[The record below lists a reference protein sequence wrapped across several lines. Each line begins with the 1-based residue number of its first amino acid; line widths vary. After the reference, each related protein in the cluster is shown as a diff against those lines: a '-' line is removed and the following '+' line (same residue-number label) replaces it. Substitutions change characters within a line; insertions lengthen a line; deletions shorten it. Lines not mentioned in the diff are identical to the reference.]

1 MIRVIVSGAMGR
13 MGKMIGGLVQAA
25 GDMEFVAGIERE
37 EVVKSVK
44 TWNNTDIP
52 LYSSLEDVIEKGDVI
67 IEFTNPETTITHVE
81 IAKKYKKPMV
91 IGTTG
96 LTDDEKK
103 IVEDAATSAPIVLS
117 PNMST
122 GVNILFKLVEEV
134 ARILGEEYDTEIIE
148 IHHHHKKDAPSG
160 TAKKL
165 GEIIAGVWGKKLDD
179 IGVYGRSG
187 FVGERKKGELGIM
200 AVRAGDVVGDHTV
213 IFAGP
218 GERLELTHRAHSR
231 EAFAN
236 GALTAAR
243 FVIKQKPGLYSTKE
257 VLGL

>member
-1 MIRVIVSGAMGR
+1 MIKVIISGAMGR

-25 GDMEFVAGIERE
+25 EDMELVAGIERE
-37 EVVKSVK
+37 EVVEKEKV
-44 TWNNTDIP
+44 WNGTDIP
-52 LYSSLEDVIEKGDVI
+52 LYASLEEAIEKGDVI
-67 IEFTNPETTITHVE
+67 IEFTNPKSTVDHVR

-96 LTDDEKK
+96 LTEDEKK
-103 IVEDAATSAPIVLS
+103 VVEDAAKDAPIVLS

-134 ARILGEEYDTEIIE
+134 ARILGEEYDVEIVE
-148 IHHHHKKDAPSG
+148 MHHHHKKDAPSG
-160 TAKKL
+160 TAKRL
-165 GEIIAGVWGKKLDD
+165 GEIISGVWGKKLDEV
-179 IGVYGRSG
+179 GVYGRSG
-187 FVGERKKGELGIM
+187 FVGERKKGELGIL
-200 AVRAGDVVGDHTV
+200 AVRAGDIVGDHTV

-243 FVIKQKPGLYSTKE
+243 FVVKQKPGLYSTKE

>member
-25 GDMEFVAGIERE
+25 EDMELVAGIERK
-37 EVVKSVK
+37 EVVDSVK
-44 TWNNTDIP
+44 TWNGTDIP
-52 LYSSLEDVIEKGDVI
+52 LYASLENAIDKGDVV
-67 IEFTNPETTITHVE
+67 IEFTNPKTTIEHVR
-81 IAKKYKKPMV
+81 IAKAHKKPMV

-103 IVEDAATSAPIVLS
+103 TIEDAAVDIPIVLS
-117 PNMST
+117 PNMSK

-134 ARILGEEYDTEIIE
+134 ARILGEEYDIE
-148 IHHHHKKDAPSG
+148 IVEMHHHHKKDAPSG
-160 TAKKL
+160 TAKRL
-165 GEIIAGVWGKKLDD
+165 GEIIAGVWDKKLDEV
-179 IGVYGRSG
+179 GVYGRSG
-187 FVGERKKGELGIM
+187 FVGERKKGELGIL
-200 AVRAGDVVGDHTV
+200 AVRAGDIVGDHTV

-236 GALTAAR
+236 GALGAAR
-243 FVIKQKPGLYSTKE
+243 FVVGQKPGLYGTKE

>member
-1 MIRVIVSGAMGR
+1 MIRVIISGAMGR

-25 GDMEFVAGIERE
+25 DDMELVAGIERK
-37 EVVKSVK
+37 EVVDSVK
-44 TWNNTDIP
+44 TWNGTDIP
-52 LYSSLEDVIEKGDVI
+52 LYASLEEAIDKGDVV
-67 IEFTNPETTITHVE
+67 IEFTNPETTVE
-81 IAKKYKKPMV
+81 HAKIAKEHKKPMV

-96 LTDDEKK
+96 LSDEDKK
-103 IVEDAATSAPIVLS
+103 VIEDASKSAPIVLS

-122 GVNILFKLVEEV
+122 GVNILFKLVDIV
-134 ARILGEEYDTEIIE
+134 ARILGDEYDTEIVE
-148 IHHHHKKDAPSG
+148 MHHHHKKDAPSG

-165 GEIIAGVWGKKLDD
+165 GEIIAEAWGKNLDD
-179 IGVYGRSG
+179 VGVYGRSG
-187 FVGERKKGELGIM
+187 FVGERKKGELGIL
-200 AVRAGDVVGDHTV
+200 AVRAGDIVGDHTV

-243 FVIKQKPGLYSTKE
+243 FVVKQEPGLYSTKE

>member
-1 MIRVIVSGAMGR
+1 MIKVIVSGAMGR

-25 GDMEFVAGIERE
+25 EDMELVAGIERK
-37 EVVKSVK
+37 EVVDSVK
-44 TWNNTDIP
+44 TWNGTDIP
-52 LYSSLEDVIEKGDVI
+52 LYASLEDAIDKGDVV
-67 IEFTNPETTITHVE
+67 IEFTNPTTTIEHVR
-81 IAKKYKKPMV
+81 IAKVHKKPMV

-103 IVEDAATSAPIVLS
+103 IIEDAAVDIPIVLS
-117 PNMST
+117 PNMSQ

-134 ARILGEEYDTEIIE
+134 ARILGQEYDVEIVE
-148 IHHHHKKDAPSG
+148 MHHHHKKDAPSG
-160 TAKKL
+160 TAKRL
-165 GEIIAGVWGKKLDD
+165 GEIIAGVWGKGLDEV
-179 IGVYGRSG
+179 GVYGRSG
-187 FVGERKKGELGIM
+187 FVGERKKGELGIL
-200 AVRAGDVVGDHTV
+200 AVRAGDIVGDHTV

-236 GALTAAR
+236 GALIAAR
-243 FVIKQKPGLYSTKE
+243 FVVGQKPGLYSTKE

>member
-13 MGKMIGGLVQAA
+13 MGKMIGGLIQEAE
-25 GDMEFVAGIERE
+25 DMEMVAGVERK
-37 EVVKSVK
+37 EVTDKTK
-44 TWNNTDIP
+44 TWNGTNIP
-52 LYSSLEDVIEKGDVI
+52 LVSDLSEVIEKADVI
-67 IEFTNPETTITHVE
+67 IEFTNPETTVSHAK

-96 LTDDEKK
+96 LTEDEKK
-103 IVEDAATSAPIVLS
+103 VIEDAAKDVPIVLS

-134 ARILGEEYDTEIIE
+134 ARILGQEYDVEIVE
-148 IHHHHKKDAPSG
+148 MHHHHKKDAPSG
-160 TAKKL
+160 TAKRL
-165 GEIIAGVWGKKLDD
+165 GEIIAGAWGKTLDEV
-179 IGVYGRSG
+179 GVYGRSG
-187 FVGERKKGELGIM
+187 FVGERKKGELGIL
-200 AVRAGDVVGDHTV
+200 AVRAGDIVGDHTV

-231 EAFAN
+231 QAFAN

-243 FVIKQKPGLYSTKE
+243 FVIKQKPGLYGTKE